1 MRMRPFRKQPV
12 SSAARRLFEIVGST
26 TSLEDAARL
35 VASTYTNDLVR
46 PPTDLQAIALRLNIQ
61 EICSEDLP
69 VSGELRRNGKGFRL
83 IYSSYLSPTQR
94 RFTIAHEIGHA
105 IFENSGPNC
114 PRRGKELERICDMIA
129 AELLMP
135 EPLFLEMAGSEAS
148 AATVVE
154 LATSFQTSLAATG
167 IRYAKLKGVSV
178 FQIDDQRVIWG
189 SGVIREG
196 CITESRLFD
205 SNCSFG
211 NLNKIRQEKH
221 LSFAPT
227 LDRRV
232 ETIMGISREAEGLCV
247 ISHVI
252 ELPVGTLTFLTHEGF
267 ARHDTTGYAFL
278 TFGIASYSYHCVSL
292 R

>member
-46 PPTDLQAIALRLNIQ
+46 PPTDLHAIALRLNIQ
-61 EICSEDLP
+61 QICSEDLP

-135 EPLFLEMAGSEAS
+135 EPLFLQLAGSEAS

-178 FQIDDQRVIWG
+178 FQVDHERVVWG
-189 SGVIREG
+189 SGVIRKGALRSLDYSIQTALSE
-196 CITESRLFD
+196 ITTKSGRSNIYHSHPLWTGEWKLSWESLGKQKVFV
-205 SNCSFG
+205 
-211 NLNKIRQEKH
+211 LYP
-221 LSFAPT
+221 A
-227 LDRRV
+227 
-232 ETIMGISREAEGLCV
+232 
-247 ISHVI
+247 
-252 ELPVGTLTFLTHEGF
+252 
-267 ARHDTTGYAFL
+267 
-278 TFGIASYSYHCVSL
+278 
-292 R
+292 